1 MADVQWTYQRVTP
14 EGTVVECPINDLD
27 GSVTGL
33 ANCAVFGVKAWLDAH
48 PEAARAGGW
57 IKLIKHDTSE
67 VDYDP
72 QTQYLTK
79 IFKRI
84 DEWTIEEVYTVS
96 DKSEEM
102 LLYDEMADLHYA
114 PYHDITHL
122 NGGYRC
128 PYNLFG

>member
-14 EGTVVECPINDLD
+14 EGTVVECPRNDLD

-33 ANCAVFGVKAWLDAH
+33 TNCAVFGVKEWLDAN
-48 PEAARAGGW
+48 PEAARSGGW
-57 IKLIKHDTSE
+57 IKRIKHEPKE

-79 IFKRI
+79 SFKLI
-84 DEWTIEEVYTVS
+84 DDWTIEEEYTVS

-102 LLYDEMADLHYA
+102 LLFDEMADLHYA
-114 PYHDITHL
+114 PYHDITTL
-122 NGGYRC
+122 GSIT
-128 PYNLFG
+128 FWSE